1 MPIFG
6 QHKNKMAKFK
16 FIDLFAGIGGFHI
29 AMEDLG
35 GECVFA
41 SEINKYAIE
50 TYYDNFGIN
59 SSNDI
64 TKVPEQAIPKHDV
77 LCAGFPCQ
85 AFSKAGKQNGFEDTR
100 GTLFFDILRILKYHK
115 PKYIILENVRNL
127 VSHDKGLTWKVIHKN
142 LVELGYLIPHKPII
156 ISPHQIGVP
165 QLRDRVFIPG
175 ILKEF
180 AKHKEL
186 KIAVPE
192 SKRNITQAHSALN
205 DSSNGEFSIS
215 NYEEYILGAWD
226 EFLQGLNN
234 KIIGFPV
241 WANEFKTNDN
251 ILDLPKWKQE
261 IILKNRKL
269 YKDNQKHIDTW
280 LKKHNCLK
288 DFVRTHTKFEWQAGT
303 SINSVWDGI
312 IQFRPSGIR
321 VKRPTEFPAL
331 VAMVHIP
338 IIGWQKRRIT
348 PREAANLQRF
358 PEDFKINPN
367 PQQAYKQ
374 FGNSVNVDVVKFI
387 AKQLFSDG

>member
-1 MPIFG
+1 MS
-6 QHKNKMAKFK
+6 KFK
-16 FIDLFAGIGGFHI
+16 FIDLFAGIGGFHV
-29 AMEDLG
+29 AMHEMG

-50 TYYDNFGIN
+50 TYFNNFGIN

-64 TKVPEQAIPKHDV
+64 TKVPERSIPKHDV

-100 GTLFFDILRILKYHK
+100 GTLFFDIMRILKYHK

-142 LVELGYLIPHKPII
+142 LIDLGYLIPEKPII

-175 ILKEF
+175 VLKEYS
-180 AKHKEL
+180 KSNEL
-186 KIAVPE
+186 QISVPK
-192 SKRNITQAHSALN
+192 SKRNITQARVALN
-205 DSSNGEFSIS
+205 GSLKGEFGIS
-215 NYEEYILGAWD
+215 EYEEFVLSAWN
-226 EFLQGLNN
+226 EFLQGLNH

-241 WANEFKTNDN
+241 WANEFTKNDN
-251 ILDLPKWKQE
+251 ITDLPIWKQVF
-261 IILKNRKL
+261 IIKNRKL
-269 YKDNQKHIDTW
+269 YKDNQTHIDKW
-280 LKKHNCLK
+280 LSKYNYLK
-288 DFVRTHTKFEWQAGT
+288 DFVPTHTKFEWQAGT
-303 SINSVWDGI
+303 SIASVWDGI

-338 IIGWQKRRIT
+338 IIGWEKRRIT
-348 PREAANLQRF
+348 PREAANLQKF
-358 PEDFKINPN
+358 PQNFKINPN
-367 PQQAYKQ
+367 TQQAYKQ
-374 FGNSVNVDVVKFI
+374 FGNSVNVDVVKYI
-387 AKQLFSDG
+387 AEQLFSK

>member
-1 MPIFG
+1 MS
-6 QHKNKMAKFK
+6 KFK

-29 AMEDLG
+29 AMQEMG

-41 SEINKYAIE
+41 SDINKYSIE

-64 TKVPEQAIPKHDV
+64 TQVPEQSIGKHKV

-100 GTLFFDILRILKYHK
+100 GTLFFDIMRILKYHK

-142 LVELGYLIPHKPII
+142 LVDLGYLIPEKPII

-175 ILKEF
+175 VLK
-180 AKHKEL
+180 KYSKSNEL
-186 KIAVPE
+186 NIIVPK
-192 SKRNITQAHSALN
+192 SKRNITQAQVALN
-205 DSSNGEFSIS
+205 GSSKGEFAIS
-215 NYEEYILGAWD
+215 EYEEFVLSAWD
-226 EFLQGLNN
+226 KFLQGLNH

-241 WANEFKTNDN
+241 WAYEFTKNDN
-251 ILDLPKWKQE
+251 ITDLPIWKQE
-261 IILKNRKL
+261 FIFKNRKL
-269 YKDNQKHIDTW
+269 YKDNQIHIDQW
-280 LKKHNCLK
+280 LSKYNNLK
-288 DFVRTHTKFEWQAGT
+288 DFVPTHTKFEWQAGT
-303 SINSVWDGI
+303 SIASVWDGI

-338 IIGWQKRRIT
+338 IIGWEKRRIT
-348 PREAANLQRF
+348 PREAANLQKF
-358 PEDFKINPN
+358 PQNFKINPN
-367 PQQAYKQ
+367 TQQAYKQ
-374 FGNSVNVDVVKFI
+374 FGNSVNVEVVKYI
-387 AKQLFSDG
+387 AEQLFNY